1 MRVADIIKLA
11 SKLKVKVKN
20 NPSNSKY
27 PYVIEVGY
35 VRVPFNSLVAV
46 GQALRRMELTR
57 SGGVRRGKSALCVRW
72 LNLNV
77 ERT

>member
-1 MRVADIIKLA
+1 MKVTDIIKLA
-11 SKLKVKVKN
+11 SKLKVKIKN

-35 VRVPFNSLVAV
+35 VRVTFKSLADA

-57 SGGVRRGKSALCVRW
+57 GGVQSQSAL
-72 LNLNV
+72 
-77 ERT
+77 